1 MQSVLATIST
11 TGYLNPYKAGAL
23 VVILLIWVKLL
34 AWVDKD
40 APVAR
45 MPREIVNS
53 GMFLA
58 LAVGYVLFFFMPQ
71 FSVALSS
78 LLGCFVLSIGTY
90 IGIRAKTVGLS
101 DLKLE
106 LINWWNGMF
115 KRAPKEAKAKAGQIL
130 FVNAGGAPQEPP
142 TEEDPERLGYDSAQ
156 TLLITPL
163 KRTAERIEV
172 VAADTPLNAHL
183 VDGMKYDGG
192 AMDRAAAGAAIQ
204 YLKGLAGLDLNERR
218 KPQTGSFKTVFSNH
232 RTPIQ
237 ITTQGNATGESA
249 RLLVDPKNRYN
260 IKYENLGF
268 TEGQLE
274 TFKKTMEDPTGVVL
288 LSAPKAQGLTTLA
301 YGVIRAHD
309 AFMYHIHTIER
320 APEADLEGITQNALT
335 ATASGAEE
343 AKQVNWVVSQ
353 EPDIIMLTSIEDRN
367 SAQDLAKYA
376 AEKRAYI
383 CMRSGNTF
391 DTLAQWRKLVADD
404 NLAMKNLRLII
415 SGRLVR
421 RLCEACKIGYTP
433 DPTQLRK
440 LNMSPDSVGKLFAA
454 RKEPMRDAKGNPVP
468 CEFCHDLGFKGRMGI
483 YEFFIIDDEVRK
495 IVAAGGSD
503 AQLKQAFRKQ
513 RGRLLQ
519 EVALGQVQVGET
531 SLEEV
536 LRVLR
541 VSDGPP
547 GAKPPGAG
555 PAPAPAA
562 PRAPRPAPRPAV
574 G

>member
-23 VVILLIWVKLL
+23 VVILMIWVRLL
-34 AWVDKD
+34 AWIDKD
-40 APVAR
+40 TSVAR
-45 MPREIVNS
+45 LPREIMNA
-53 GMFLA
+53 GMFVA
-58 LAVGYVLFFFMPQ
+58 LAAGYMLFFFMPQ
-71 FSVALSS
+71 FSVALSA

-90 IGIRAKTVGLS
+90 IAIRAKSVGLS
-101 DLKLE
+101 DLKLQ

-115 KRAPKEAKAKAGQIL
+115 KRGPREAKAKAGQIL
-130 FVNAGGAPQEPP
+130 FVNADGTPQEPP

-156 TLLITPL
+156 TLLVTPL

-183 VDGMKYDGG
+183 VDGMKYDGE

-218 KPQTGSFKTVFSNH
+218 KPQTGNFKTVFSS
-232 RTPIQ
+232 RRLPIQ

-249 RLLVDPKNRYN
+249 KLVVDPKNRYST
-260 IKYENLGF
+260 KFENLGF
-268 TEGQLE
+268 TESQLE
-274 TFKKTMEDPTGVVL
+274 IFKKTMEDPTGVVL

-309 AFMYHIHTIER
+309 AFMFHIHTIER
-320 APEADLEGITQNALT
+320 GPEADLEGITQNALA

-343 AKQVNWVVSQ
+343 AKSVSWVVSQ
-353 EPDIIMLTSIEDRN
+353 EPDIVMLTTIEDRN

-376 AEKRAYI
+376 AEKRAYV
-383 CMRSGNTF
+383 CLRAGNTF
-391 DTLAQWRKLVADD
+391 DTLAQWRKMVADD
-404 NLAMKNLRLII
+404 NLAMKNLRLIV

-440 LNMSPDSVGKLFAA
+440 LNMSESVGNLFAA
-454 RKEPMRDAKGNPVP
+454 RKEPMRDAKGNVVP
-468 CEFCHDLGFKGRMGI
+468 CQFCNDLGFKGRMGI
-483 YEFFIIDDEVRK
+483 FEFFQIDDEVRK

-513 RGRLLQ
+513 RGLLLQ
-519 EVALGQVQVGET
+519 EVALGQVKVGET

-547 GAKPPGAG
+547 GTKPPSSGVPQA
-555 PAPAPAA
+555 AA
-562 PRAPRPAPRPAV
+562 PPRTPRPAPRPAT